1 MKFNKK
7 QLRAAA
13 IIKAAV
19 REAYDETEKEA
30 TLFAAGLVE
39 KLVNEGLL

>member
-7 QLRAAA
+7 QLRAEA
-13 IIKAAV
+13 IIEAAV
-19 REAYDETEKEA
+19 REAYDETEEEA
-30 TLFAAGLVE
+30 SLFAAGLVE